1 VNRIELLG
9 PDAIPSLVAH
19 LIRNARES
27 GRDGEPFSRAR
38 SADDPPDPTQT
49 AGRLAAAWARS
60 HDDVLW
66 EVCFGLWIDG
76 SLRGHLDV
84 HGSALPTEQ
93 HRASFGMGIERPY
106 RRAGWGTRL
115 LDAAIGWARARGLA
129 WLDLGVFADNA
140 PARALYARAGFVEVG
155 VTADRFRIDGVSV
168 DDIAMVL
175 RL

>member
-1 VNRIELLG
+1 MIELLA
-9 PDAIPSLVAH
+9 PDDIPSLVAH

-66 EVCFGLWIDG
+66 EICFGLRIDG
-76 SLRGHLDV
+76 QIRGHLDL
-84 HGSALPTEQ
+84 HGGTVPTDL
-93 HRASFGMGIERPY
+93 HRGSFGMGIERPW
-106 RRAGWGTRL
+106 RRAGWGRKL
-115 LDAAIGWARARGLA
+115 LDAAIAWSRAKGLA
-129 WLDLGVFADNA
+129 WLDLGVFADNT
-140 PARALYARAGFVEVG
+140 PARALYARAGFVEIG
-155 VTADRFRIDGVSV
+155 VTPDRFRIDGRSV